1 MGADWD
7 GAQVVVV
14 GLEGYRDFQA
24 ELVAASLPTAAAR
37 SGLELAARPLAV
49 DLQSLH
55 RRHLGGLELARRFE
69 DPSFR
74 RELAAAVQ
82 PALGEATLVALP
94 AVVGLE
100 AHAEAASELTAL
112 LGARL
117 VELPTLPPSLPGL
130 RLELAL
136 VAALRGSGA
145 RLQVGTGARVTATH
159 VELDAAGH
167 PLRIPA
173 PRVVLA
179 SGGFASGGLEI
190 EPDGSVQETVAGLPV
205 AVPEGR
211 PLFGRSFLEPGGHAA
226 ALAGV
231 LVDARMGA
239 VDASGAALR
248 TGLFCAGGVLAGAR
262 RPVEKSD
269 YGIIC

>member
-1 MGADWD
+1 
-7 GAQVVVV
+7 
-14 GLEGYRDFQA
+14 
-24 ELVAASLPTAAAR
+24 PTAAAR

-145 RLQVGTGARVTATH
+145 RLQVGTNARVTATH
-159 VELDAAGH
+159 VELEAAGH

-190 EPDGSVQETVAGLPV
+190 TRDGSLRESVAGLPV
-205 AVPEGR
+205 SVPDDE

-231 LVDARMGA
+231 
-239 VDASGAALR
+239 
-248 TGLFCAGGVLAGAR
+248 
-262 RPVEKSD
+262 
-269 YGIIC
+269 